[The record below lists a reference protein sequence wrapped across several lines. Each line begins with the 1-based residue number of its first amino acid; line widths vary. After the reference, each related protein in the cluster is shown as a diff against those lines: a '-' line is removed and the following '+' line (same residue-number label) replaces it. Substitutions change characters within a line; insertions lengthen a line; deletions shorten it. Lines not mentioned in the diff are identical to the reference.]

1 MKKNKYEIS
10 LWEDRLV
17 PQTGEGQSIVP
28 EHYEE
33 EKVCI
38 IGSDTMTSQARVLE
52 PKLVRNVNG
61 TNKLTFKLYYTYIDN
76 ETGEKVQNPFISLL
90 VNERKVKCK
99 WEDHWYDF
107 VIKGIQEDSNGKTIT
122 YTCEDLYI
130 NELSKTGFSLEFD
143 QKLNNNQGTAQEL
156 AKKVLEGTDWVVDI
170 DNSDHILQTIEEP
183 LYSATLTQDLDVKD
197 KNDVPKKILGG
208 SVIYLFYSVVQEK
221 KSYIQFIYN
230 TSYET
235 ESNSQLLKENNCY
248 SVEMDWSVFEALL
261 DGNMGIVFSDYRG
274 KRLVRKQLQEFNSA
288 LNRNCYVYKDQSNNK
303 VLGYSTVEYKDP
315 TVVLNLISNSK
326 EFINTNGWQG
336 DLNWQ
341 LYPLFYNKNKL
352 EQTYTS
358 TTYLKTGKNKVVV
371 FNNGLYD
378 SAGYLENGLQPGQ
391 HYYLRVIGYS
401 GEPKNGI
408 PITDGISVDIQDYFN
423 ALSTQNTIPVHNT
436 LRDDSYCSIV
446 ATTTEDYYFITPDT
460 TQNKETTYY
469 IRNSSTGKYET
480 RIFDKNNTFPGNQ
493 TLYEKKKCLQIEI
506 EIKKARPRKEITAG
520 YFGKYHYKDSEGNIQ
535 TKISTARPG
544 LFISLPGNSWIQE
557 VQFYQRVEGYNGA
570 IIHIGDFDTQSIG
583 IPYYKYFIPNDS
595 YKKEEDIKYL
605 YCGTTKKTDLI
616 EIYKEKDDNT
626 THVLYE
632 KIRSI
637 TAKNSNRFNILQSI
651 AETFQCWIRFKIFH
665 NENTGKIIYENGIPK
680 KTVYFKEEVGKDL
693 GYGFVYGIDLKTISR
708 SIDSNQLTTKVVVA
722 PNTTEYAENGIC
734 RIADADLNEN
744 GENYILD
751 FGYYISQGLL
761 NSGELNKYLYQPEN
775 GKSGFYIQLKKLN
788 NDYIE
793 IISKLTAK
801 KTELT
806 KQKSLQV
813 IYDQYVTN
821 SATEITTLKNNL
833 CQLTGFANY
842 REKEILNY
850 LNKHSDN
857 TEAVNTYSSLINTQ
871 HQRENNQA
879 SLKLIEKSVENLT
892 TVIKEYDEKLKEII
906 KNKEILEKA
915 FYQKFS
921 RFIQE
926 GSWTSQDYIDPNLYY
941 LDARSVAYTSSRP
954 KISYNISVI
963 RLNALDEYKGKKF
976 NVGDI
981 SFIEDKEFFGY
992 IKGEDAWKTPYHEKV
1007 LISESTSWLDSPEKD
1022 IFTIQNYK
1030 TQFEDLF
1037 QRITATTQS
1046 LQYSTGEY
1054 NRASNIVEG
1063 KGVIN
1068 TETLQNSININNEL
1082 VFKSQNEEIFQDS
1095 TGLTL
1100 TDKRDPSKRTKLTS
1114 GGLFI
1119 STDGGVTWKNA
1130 VRGEGVATQYLT
1142 SGSIN
1147 TNNIAIYDGAHA
1159 SFRWDKYGINAY
1171 DATREI
1177 DEATNQEVLKGIVT
1191 NNFVRFDQ
1199 YGVYGIKG
1207 IADDPY
1213 NPQKEVVVDGKTIVG
1228 EDRIWH
1234 DALFGMTWKGFFLK
1248 SKGTDNQQIEISTT
1262 NDICV
1267 TKDKVERI
1275 KIGRIDS
1282 KKEITED
1289 GEISHDIY
1297 GLRLKD
1303 NTGITT
1309 METDDNGQLWL
1320 RDKLQIAGA
1329 KYVGTSDSKIIEGK
1343 IYYIKNENGTFSE
1356 VQNPITEELS
1366 NYFELATSGVSIGN
1380 LGQKTENSPNQIF
1393 NSNNNFIVYENGSI
1407 FANNGV
1413 FNGQIN
1419 ATSGSFTGE
1428 INATS
1433 GTFTGEIN
1441 ALSGNIGG
1449 FTIED
1454 EYLEGSGAILSPE
1467 GITIKN
1473 DGRLSI
1479 FDSTGVP
1486 VFQANTKT
1494 YVLTSDTI
1502 VEENKKYFKV
1512 NEDGAYEEDTSLKVG
1527 DPLPANTYEEKTITQ
1542 FSGKLVG
1549 ASGSFSGDL
1558 TATSGHIGGFIIS
1571 EEKLESVSKKDN
1583 GETNIILDGT
1593 NGNIM
1598 AENISLGNGAEV
1610 KDQISFKGA
1619 DETVAYLQNP
1629 ILHDGVVLSAGEL
1642 KLKTSGLLEFGDIKI
1657 SGDDKNPTIHS
1668 SLWSIDKDKAIFNN
1682 VIAQGGTIENV
1693 VFKNSSVQSAGG
1705 LMIFK
1710 PSFTAHFKSRVYVL
1724 SNDTIVLEGKQ
1735 YFTKT
1740 ESGAYEITTIKVG
1753 APVPSNTYEITS
1765 TYTFI
1770 IEDNAEMS
1778 LTSGDHILVE
1788 GTEGIINSVSEKE
1801 VYIDFSNDKLE
1812 FSETCSITKLYSS
1825 KTNINYT
1832 LTTDSTPLLGKIYYK
1847 LNGNDYIEVSFT
1859 EGEPFGEGQYYEKQI
1874 RTILDDSVLI
1884 GISSI
1889 EPNSINSIATDCH
1902 LFRSGLTVTAPIISS
1917 EGKASYPKIPNLFLG
1932 DLTAIGKSGYGLYGD
1947 NVYLNGTLT
1956 TQVPSEG
1963 LPTYAGVNTLSGVQ
1977 KSDNDTQKIVFWA
1990 GSSSD
1995 KAEAIREAPFQVTD
2009 KGNLYA
2015 KAGTFTDSVFTDSTI
2030 TGSQIYG
2037 ADIYTASIHGWNKDQ
2052 NQSGGL
2058 SIYNTSQG
2066 IIFKTEKD
2074 INGEEKVLFQINGNK
2089 FSTPN
2094 KDFISISENNI
2105 VFSGNEYQIF
2115 PKIKIQT
2122 KDTTLVEG
2130 KTYYKKNEDGSYVI
2144 VEVPNQENITTYY
2157 EELESEKEKFS
2168 LADKKLE
2175 FLGKDDTNNWSL
2187 LYSGIY
2193 FSQTDILNKINGES
2207 KLLIS
2212 NEKISSYE
2220 AFEAQKDI
2228 FFGRTMEY
2236 RAVKGKIIENGK
2248 EVEKEIGYNLYI
2260 K

>member
-17 PQTGEGQSIVP
+17 PKSGTGENIIP

-33 EKVCI
+33 EKICI
-38 IGSDTMTSQARVLE
+38 IGSDDMTSQARVLE

-156 AKKVLEGTDWVVDI
+156 AKKVLEGTDWIVDT

-183 LYSATLTQDLDVKD
+183 LYRATLTQNLDAKD
-197 KNDVPKKILGG
+197 KNGTIKTILGG
-208 SVIYLFYSVVQEK
+208 SIIYLFYSVVQEK

-248 SVEMDWSVFEALL
+248 SVEMDWSVFERLL
-261 DGNMGIVFSDYRG
+261 DNNIGIVFSDYRG

-288 LNRNCYVYKDQSNNK
+288 LNRNCYIYKDPSNDNK
-303 VLGYSTVEYKDP
+303 VLGYSTIEYKDP

-616 EIYKEKDDNT
+616 EIYEEKDDNT

-665 NENTGKIIYENGIPK
+665 NENTGKIIYEEGIPK
-680 KTVYFKEEVGKDL
+680 KIVYFKEKIGEEL
-693 GYGFVYGIDLKTISR
+693 GYGFVYRIDLKTISR
-708 SIDSNQLTTKVVVA
+708 SIDSNQLTTKIVVA
-722 PNTTEYAENGIC
+722 PNTSEYAENGIC

-992 IKGEDAWKTPYHEKV
+992 VKGEDAWKTPYHEKV
-1007 LISESTSWLDSPEKD
+1007 LISESTSWFDSPEKD
-1022 IFTIQNYK
+1022 TFTIQNYK

-1054 NRASNIVEG
+1054 NRASSIVEG

-1100 TDKRDPSKRTKLTS
+1100 TDKRNPSKRTKLTS

-1213 NPQKEVVVDGKTIVG
+1213 NPQKEVVVDGKAIVG

-1248 SKGTDNQQIEISTT
+1248 NRSADKNQQIEISTEK
-1262 NDICV
+1262 DICV
-1267 TKDKVERI
+1267 SKTIDDKVIDKIRIGQITTKDNKVV
-1275 KIGRIDS
+1275 
-1282 KKEITED
+1282 
-1289 GEISHDIY
+1289 Y
-1297 GLRLKD
+1297 GLQLKD
-1303 NTGITT
+1303 DTGATT
-1309 METDDNGQLWL
+1309 METDDSGQLWL

-1343 IYYIKNENGTFSE
+1343 IYYTKNENGTFSE

-1380 LGQKTENSPNQIF
+1380 LGQKTESSPNQIF

-1428 INATS
+1428 ITATS
-1433 GTFTGEIN
+1433 GTFTGKIN
-1441 ALSGNIGG
+1441 ALSGDIGG

-1454 EYLEGSGAILSPE
+1454 EYLEGSGVILSPE

-1494 YVLTSDTI
+1494 YVLTNDTI
-1502 VEENKKYFKV
+1502 VKENKKYFKV

-1527 DPLPANTYEEKTITQ
+1527 DPLPADTYEEKTITQ
-1542 FSGKLVG
+1542 FSGRLIG

-1571 EEKLESVSKKDN
+1571 EEKLESISKKGN
-1583 GETNIILDGT
+1583 GDANIILNGA
-1593 NGNIM
+1593 NGNII

-1610 KDQISFKGA
+1610 KDQISFKGT

-1629 ILHDGVVLSAGEL
+1629 TLHDGVVLSAGEL

-1657 SGDDKNPTIHS
+1657 SGDEENPTIHS

-1682 VIAQGGTIENV
+1682 VVAQGGTIENV

-1724 SNDTIVLEGKQ
+1724 SNDIIALEGKQ
-1735 YFTKT
+1735 YFIKT

-1753 APVPSNTYEITS
+1753 DPVPSNTYEITS

-1778 LTSGDHILVE
+1778 LTSGDQVLVE
-1788 GTEGIINSVSEKE
+1788 GTEGIINSVSENE
-1801 VYIDFSNDKLE
+1801 VYIDFSNNKLE

-1825 KTNINYT
+1825 TTSINYT

-1859 EGEPFGEGQYYEKQI
+1859 EGEPFGEGQYYEKQVH
-1874 RTILDDSVLI
+1874 TTLDDSVLI

-1889 EPNSINSIATDCH
+1889 EPNSMNSIATDCH

-1917 EGKASYPKIPNLFLG
+1917 EGKVSYPKIPNLFLG

-1977 KSDNDTQKIVFWA
+1977 KDDNDTQKIVFWA
-1990 GSSSD
+1990 GSNSD

-2037 ADIYTASIHGWNKDQ
+2037 ADIYTASIHGWDKDQ

-2105 VFSGNEYQIF
+2105 VFSGNEHQILTS
-2115 PKIKIQT
+2115 K
-2122 KDTTLVEG
+2122 E
-2130 KTYYKKNEDGSYVI
+2130 
-2144 VEVPNQENITTYY
+2144 
-2157 EELESEKEKFS
+2157 EKFS

-2220 AFEAQKDI
+2220 AFEAQKDV

-2236 RAVKGKIIENGK
+2236 RAVKEKITENGA
-2248 EVEKEIGYNLYI
+2248 EVEKEIGYNLYV

>member
-17 PQTGEGQSIVP
+17 PKSGTGENIIP

-33 EKVCI
+33 EKICI
-38 IGSDTMTSQARVLE
+38 IGSDNMTSQARVLE

-107 VIKGIQEDSNGKTIT
+107 VIKGIQEDSNGKSIS
-122 YTCEDLYI
+122 YACEDLYI
-130 NELSKTGFSLEFD
+130 NELSKTGFNLEFD
-143 QKLNNNQGTAQEL
+143 QELNNNQGTVQEL
-156 AKKVLEGTDWVVDI
+156 AEKVLEGTDWVVDK
-170 DNSDHILQTIEEP
+170 DNSDRILQTIEEP
-183 LYSATLTQDLDVKD
+183 LYKVTLSKSLKAKD
-197 KNDVPKKILGG
+197 KNSVEKTIAQGN
-208 SVIYLFYSVVQEK
+208 VIYLFYSVVENK
-221 KSYIQFIYN
+221 PTYIQFIYN

-235 ESNSQLLKENNCY
+235 ENNSQILKENNCY
-248 SVEMDWSVFEALL
+248 SVEMSWATFETYLTKTTDNKVIIIL
-261 DGNMGIVFSDYRG
+261 SDYRG
-274 KRLVRKQLQEFNSA
+274 KRLVRKQLQEFSNI
-288 LNRNCYVYKDQSNNK
+288 LDRNCYVFKEGSNK
-303 VLGYSTVEYKDP
+303 ILGYSTVEYKDP

-326 EFINTNGWQG
+326 EFTDTNGWRAKN
-336 DLNWQ
+336 LNWE
-341 LYPLFYNKNKL
+341 LYPHFYKNSSISDN
-352 EQTYTS
+352 YTS
-358 TTYLKTGKNKVVV
+358 TTYLKFVSTKEDAYL
-371 FNNGLYD
+371 FNSGLQD
-378 SAGYLENGLQPGQ
+378 SAGYLEEGLQPGQ
-391 HYYLRVIGYS
+391 KYICRIKAYQNSNKGTPSENL
-401 GEPKNGI
+401 
-408 PITDGISVDIQDYFN
+408 ISPDNIDFSIFDYFKTV
-423 ALSTQNTIPVHNT
+423 STTGTPAHNEG
-436 LRDDSYCSIV
+436 SYCRV
-446 ATTTEDYYFITPDT
+446 NNKKQTT
-460 TQNKETTYY
+460 NKDGESL
-469 IRNSSTGKYET
+469 IE
-480 RIFDKNNTFPGNQ
+480 
-493 TLYEKKKCLQIEI
+493 LEI
-506 EIKKARPRKEITAG
+506 EITNSIPKKNLTAG
-520 YFGKYHYKDSEGNIQ
+520 YYVKYGTETIS
-535 TKISTARPG
+535 KIAHPG
-544 LFISLPGNSWIQE
+544 IYIKLPTCWIKE
-557 VQFYQRVEGYNGA
+557 IQFYQRVEGLNGTV
-570 IIHIGDFDTQSIG
+570 IHLGDLDTESVGQT
-583 IPYYKYFIPNDS
+583 YYKYFLPNDS

-605 YCGTTKKTDLI
+605 YCGT
-616 EIYKEKDDNT
+616 EENT
-626 THVLYE
+626 SYIPCYEESGKYVQFE

-637 TAKNSNRFNILQSI
+637 TAKNSNRFNILQNI
-651 AETFQCWIRFKIFH
+651 AETFQCWIRFNIDH
-665 NENTGKIIYENGIPK
+665 NNSTGKILYKNGLPQ
-680 KTVYFKEEVGKDL
+680 KTVYFKENIGEEL

-708 SIDSNQLTTKVVVA
+708 SIDSSQITSKVIVS
-722 PNTTEYAENGIC
+722 PNITEYADDGIC
-734 RIADADLNEN
+734 EIAKSDYSEN
-744 GENYILD
+744 GENYIYD

-761 NSGELNKYLYQPEN
+761 NSGELNKVLYLSDN
-775 GKSGFYIQLKKLN
+775 NKSAFYPSLKKIN
-788 NDYIE
+788 TDYIKKAKE
-793 IISKLTAK
+793 IVAK

-806 KQKSLQV
+806 KQTSLQTV
-813 IYDQYVTN
+813 YSQYVSSTEEQI
-821 SATEITTLKNNL
+821 ATLKDNLCKLTGISPYNKKKILTYLSKKRDYTEAQNYYTTLTTAQNKLNSYRRALSRLDNSVKN
-833 CQLTGFANY
+833 LTEKIKKA
-842 REKEILNY
+842 EKEN
-850 LNKHSDN
+850 
-857 TEAVNTYSSLINTQ
+857 EARINDKK
-871 HQRENNQA
+871 
-879 SLKLIEKSVENLT
+879 KLEE
-892 TVIKEYDEKLKEII
+892 D
-906 KNKEILEKA
+906 
-915 FYQKFS
+915 FYKKFS

-941 LDARSVAYTSSRP
+941 LDACSVAYTSSRP

-992 IKGEDAWKTPYHEKV
+992 IKGKDAWKTPYHEKV
-1007 LISESTSWLDSPEKD
+1007 LISESTSWFDSPEKD
-1022 IFTIQNYK
+1022 TFTIQNYK

-1054 NRASNIVEG
+1054 NRASNVVEG
-1063 KGVIN
+1063 KGIIN
-1068 TETLQNSININNEL
+1068 TETLQNSINVNNEL

-1119 STDGGVTWKNA
+1119 STDGGITWKNA
-1130 VRGEGVATQYLT
+1130 IRGEGIATQYLT
-1142 SGSIN
+1142 AGAIN
-1147 TNNIAIYDGAHA
+1147 VNDIAIYDGAHA
-1159 SFRWDKYGINAY
+1159 TFRWDKNGINAF
-1171 DATREI
+1171 DTTR
-1177 DEATNQEVLKGIVT
+1177 DENDELLGVNPST
-1191 NNFVRFDQ
+1191 FVRFDQ
-1199 YGVYGIKG
+1199 YGIYGMKSSNP
-1207 IADDPY
+1207 DDNSSY
-1213 NPQKEVVVDGKTIVG
+1213 DPQEEINGLSG
-1228 EDRIWH
+1228 EDKIWN
-1234 DALFGMTWKGFFLK
+1234 DASFGLTWKGFFLK

-1267 TKDKVERI
+1267 TKDEIERI
-1275 KIGRIDS
+1275 KIGRIGS
-1282 KKEITED
+1282 KKEMTES
-1289 GEISHDIY
+1289 GEVSHDIY

-1303 NTGITT
+1303 NVGTIT
-1309 METDDNGQLWL
+1309 METDDSGQLWL
-1320 RDKLQIAGA
+1320 RDRLQIAGA

-1380 LGQKTENSPNQIF
+1380 LGRKTENSPNQIF

-1433 GTFTGEIN
+1433 GRFTGEIN

-1454 EYLEGSGAILSPE
+1454 EYLEGSGVILSPE

-1479 FDSTGVP
+1479 FDNTGVP

-1494 YVLTSDTI
+1494 YVLTIDTI

-1527 DPLPANTYEEKTITQ
+1527 DPLPADTYEEKTITQ
-1542 FSGKLVG
+1542 FSGRLVG

-1571 EEKLESVSKKDN
+1571 EEKLESISKKGN
-1583 GETNIILDGT
+1583 GDANIILNGA
-1593 NGNIM
+1593 NGNII

-1610 KDQISFKGA
+1610 KDQISFKGT

-1629 ILHDGVVLSAGEL
+1629 TLHDGVVLSAGEL

-1682 VIAQGGTIENV
+1682 VVAQGGTIENV

-1724 SNDTIVLEGKQ
+1724 SNDIIALEGKQ

-1740 ESGAYEITTIKVG
+1740 ESGAYEITIIKVG
-1753 APVPSNTYEITS
+1753 DPVPSNTYEITS

-1778 LTSGDHILVE
+1778 LTSGDQVLVE
-1788 GTEGIINSVSEKE
+1788 GTEGIINSVSKNE
-1801 VYIDFSNDKLE
+1801 VYIDFLNNNLE
-1812 FSETCSITKLYSS
+1812 FSETCSITKLYNLT
-1825 KTNINYT
+1825 TNINYT
-1832 LTTDSTPLLGKIYYK
+1832 LTTDNAPLLGKTYYK
-1847 LNGNDYIEVSFT
+1847 LNGDNYIEVLFT
-1859 EGEPFGEGQYYEKQI
+1859 EGEPFGEEQYYEKQI

-1889 EPNSINSIATDCH
+1889 EPNSLNSIATDCH

-1917 EGKASYPKIPNLFLG
+1917 EGKANYPKIPNLFLG

-1977 KSDNDTQKIVFWA
+1977 KDDNDTQKIVFWA

-2058 SIYNTSQG
+2058 NIYNTSQG

-2105 VFSGNEYQIF
+2105 VFSGNEYQILTS
-2115 PKIKIQT
+2115 K
-2122 KDTTLVEG
+2122 E
-2130 KTYYKKNEDGSYVI
+2130 
-2144 VEVPNQENITTYY
+2144 
-2157 EELESEKEKFS
+2157 EKFS

-2220 AFEAQKDI
+2220 AFEAQKDV

-2236 RAVKGKIIENGK
+2236 RAVKEKITENGN
-2248 EVEKEIGYNLYI
+2248 EIEKEIGYNLYI